1 MNKKFYA
8 QKDAL
13 GFPIVGTMMS
23 GASVPNQKN
32 LIEIKAGLGLGTHPQ
47 KFKYYVRKDKTG
59 NILPNSLFT
68 SFAAQDPGKTINLHL
83 AANGCIQFVADTSLY
98 NQFNFGMSVYV
109 TGTVKY
115 TATWGDGTTTTGTI
129 DADTNA
135 DIEHY
140 FNDGGEYTVQLCF
153 SDPTKVEN
161 LNFWAAD

>member
-1 MNKKFYA
+1 
-8 QKDAL
+8 
-13 GFPIVGTMMS
+13 
-23 GASVPNQKN
+23 
-32 LIEIKAGLGLGTHPQ
+32 
-47 KFKYYVRKDKTG
+47 
-59 NILPNSLFT
+59 
-68 SFAAQDPGKTINLHL
+68 
-83 AANGCIQFVADTSLY
+83 
-98 NQFNFGMSVYV
+98 MSVYV